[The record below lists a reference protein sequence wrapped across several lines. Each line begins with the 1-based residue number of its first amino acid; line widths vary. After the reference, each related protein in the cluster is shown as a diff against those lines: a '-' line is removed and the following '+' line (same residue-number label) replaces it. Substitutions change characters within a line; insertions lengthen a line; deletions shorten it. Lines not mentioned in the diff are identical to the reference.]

1 MLYFA
6 YGSFLDSR
14 TLKRHCPGARF
25 VTRAVLPNF
34 EVQFNFMSRTYGGGV
49 TGVEPAPGKMA
60 RGVVYDVPP
69 EEMER
74 LDAVEAVPEGLYY
87 RQRVLVVDEE
97 EEFLKA
103 ETYRTTEPKGPFT
116 PTSRYVGLMVKGA
129 KEHGLDP
136 EYVEELESLLSSLEK
151 KPNNK
156 VNCIFINAE
165 DSVA

>member
-6 YGSFLDSR
+6 YGSFLDSE
-14 TLKRHCPGARF
+14 TLMKHCPGARF

-74 LDAVEAVPEGLYY
+74 LDAVKAVPVSLYY

-97 EEFLKA
+97 GEFLKA
-103 ETYRTTEPKGPFT
+103 ETYGTTDPKGPFT
-116 PTSRYVGLMVKGA
+116 PTRRYVGLMVKGA
-129 KEHGLDP
+129 KEHGLDT

-151 KPNNK
+151 
-156 VNCIFINAE
+156 
-165 DSVA
+165 